1 MEKNR
6 DKKIKLVKKIIR
18 EKEFTIEDEIA
29 IKQKTLAN
37 KRKKLVKKSKEKII
51 SEREFTMEDEMTIE
65 EIEREIMSINKKKYK
80 PPEV

>member
-1 MEKNR
+1 
-6 DKKIKLVKKIIR
+6 
-18 EKEFTIEDEIA
+18 
-29 IKQKTLAN
+29 
-37 KRKKLVKKSKEKII
+37 VKKSKEKII